1 MAQVVSRKK
10 KSSDELNVSEEF
22 IDQNKESLQN
32 RPKRRG
38 GPYSKE
44 EKIKRQNEV
53 HRLHFE
59 YGYSARKIAELMKI
73 NRNTVN
79 GDLDYWYAKII
90 PDMSIF
96 DPEYMVKVNLERLD
110 IQRTRLR
117 EQLDKTDSFQER
129 LSLERLIYEIDSKIL
144 HTYNKM
150 IDSIR
155 RVFDLSIQRTNDWL
169 KENKKPDRCM
179 TLFDTVIVSEKAR
192 QKIKKIINE
201 DKKKAKFL

>member
-1 MAQVVSRKK
+1 MEELAKLQDDVPAVPFEQVKPTIEA
-10 KSSDELNVSEEF
+10 DIGDIN
-22 IDQNKESLQN
+22 
-32 RPKRRG
+32 
-38 GPYSKE
+38 
-44 EKIKRQNEV
+44 EK
-53 HRLHFE
+53 FD
-59 YGYSARKIAELMKI
+59 ELMKI

-79 GDLDYWYAKII
+79 GDLNYWYAKII
-90 PDMSIF
+90 PDMSFF

-155 RVFDLSIQRTNDWL
+155 RVFDLSIQRTNNWL
-169 KENKKPDRCM
+169 KENKKSDRYM
-179 TLFDTVIVSEKAR
+179 TLFDTFFVSEKASE
-192 QKIKKIINE
+192 KINKIINE
-201 DKKKAKFL
+201 DKKKAKFI